1 MSIFHTAA
9 ETLLADLEQAE
20 RTTHRWRDQAAA
32 QALVNLALDR
42 SLATLASTGLWGRE
56 NQLPSSEFWQVAGQT
71 LQHGSLHCRARFK
84 PRGYAGDYETFLM
97 FWECFKCDHPLGSL
111 FDDYFQRQ
119 TAVEA
124 VRSRTRDVAG
134 VIIEHAKE
142 YDGRPYAVTS
152 IGCGPAIDIT
162 LAVEQIPKWKHDEL
176 SIQLFDLD
184 DDALNYAAQQL
195 HPMLAPQQVTTRREN
210 LYRLAER
217 WNAREILKPSDFI
230 VCIGLFDYLPD
241 DSAVR
246 LLRFLWKQLNPGG
259 VLMVGNF
266 APSNPSRAYMEWF
279 GNWYLLYRTR
289 EQLTELSDKAG
300 IPRVR
305 IAIGAER
312 TGVNLLLVATKN
324 ADLRS

>member
-1 MSIFHTAA
+1 MSIFRTAA
-9 ETLLADLEQAE
+9 ETLVADLEQAE
-20 RTTHRWRDQAAA
+20 LETDGWRDQAAG
-32 QALVNLALDR
+32 QALINLALDR
-42 SLATLASTGLWGRE
+42 SLATLAATGLWGRD
-56 NQLPSSEFWQVAGQT
+56 NQIPSSEFWQVAGPI

-84 PRGYAGDYETFLM
+84 PRGYAGDYETFVM
-97 FWECFKCDHPLGSL
+97 FWECFTCDHPLGRL

-124 VRSRTRDVAG
+124 VRSRTKAIAR
-134 VIIEHAKE
+134 VIVEHAKE
-142 YDGRPYAVTS
+142 YDGRPYVVTS
-152 IGCGPAIDIT
+152 IGCGPAIDIA
-162 LAVEQIPKWKHDEL
+162 LAVQKISGSDRDNLW
-176 SIQLFDLD
+176 IQLFDLD
-184 DDALNYAAQQL
+184 EEALNYAAQRL
-195 HPMLAPQQVTTRREN
+195 HPMLVPQQVTARREN

-217 WNAREILKPSDFI
+217 WNSSEILKASDFI

-241 DSAVR
+241 DAAVR
-246 LLRFLWKQLNPGG
+246 LLRFLWEQLNPGG

-289 EQLTELSDKAG
+289 EQLTALSDKAG

-305 IAIGAER
+305 IAVGAER

-324 ADLRS
+324 ADRRS